1 MRDFR
6 TMKTAALT
14 ALMLT
19 ACNSGPLTVQERAR
33 RDIDRS
39 IGKGLEPI
47 RPSVLIDAYAEGRNP
62 IEADRE
68 YSSRVL
74 RIHAVIAQVTESSDG
89 IPMVYLRAD
98 HDVRSPT
105 ILCLWD
111 SRREAANLSATDF
124 IAARGYSIGM
134 SDGKPTLVLCRKDVE

>member
-1 MRDFR
+1 
-6 TMKTAALT
+6 MKTAALT

-19 ACNSGPLTVQERAR
+19 AITGCNSGPLTVQERAR
-33 RDIDRS
+33 RDIDKS
-39 IGKGLEPI
+39 IGTAIEPI
-47 RPSVLIDAYAEGRNP
+47 RPSVLLDAYAEGKNP

-68 YSSRVL
+68 YAMRVL

-89 IPMVYLRAD
+89 IPMVYLRSD
-98 HDVRSPT
+98 HDIRSPT

-124 IAARGYSIGM
+124 VAARGYSIGM
-134 SDGKPTLVLCRKDVE
+134 SDGKPTLVLCRKDTE